1 MNEDWEGEDLVD
13 IDDPALPDALRE
25 HARRFDKPGKVVIVV
40 GDGEYVLYAA
50 DGELLDL
57 CCIG

>member
-13 IDDPALPDALRE
+13 INDPALPDALRE
-25 HARRFDKPGKVVIVV
+25 HASCFNNPGKVVIVV

-57 CCIG
+57 CFIG

>member
-1 MNEDWEGEDLVD
+1 MNEDWVGEDLVD

-25 HARRFDKPGKVVIVV
+25 HARRFDNPGKVVIVV